1 MRKVLAL
8 LFSVLAA
15 PVVGGA
21 GELELA
27 GYAGYTF
34 PFYDQTF
41 GYDSGPVD
49 VPLPGVALEQGGE
62 FQLKASGGLL
72 LAGGLTF
79 YATEGFGLEVRLD
92 SADMSVDTVSNG
104 YSVGV
109 DLPQGFEPVLADLE
123 LEKGT
128 ADLKSLTP
136 WSFNLKLR
144 SGGESLRFTA
154 SGGLSRLGNIQF
166 AIDQQVALGVVAVN
180 LETNELEIA
189 TIRLRGASGE
199 ESESSWGGNLG
210 LGLQIGLG
218 ERGALILEG
227 RGFYFPKRTFTWD
240 PLDDEALPPLQEA
253 LLLRVLERLD
263 PIELKP
269 WWLQATIGV
278 AIRF

>member
-1 MRKVLAL
+1 MLVA
-8 LFSVLAA
+8 VLAA
-15 PVVGGA
+15 PVLAGA
-21 GELELA
+21 AELELA

-34 PFYDQTF
+34 PFYSQTF

-49 VPLPGVALEQGGE
+49 IPIPGVAIEQSGE
-62 FQLKASGGLL
+62 FQLEASGGLL
-72 LAGGLTF
+72 FAGGMTL
-79 YATEGFGLEVRLD
+79 YATDRFGLEVRLD
-92 SADMSVDTVSNG
+92 SADMSVETLSNT
-104 YSVGV
+104 YSVRV
-109 DLPQGFEPVLADLE
+109 DLPEPFDPVAADLE
-123 LEKGT
+123 LEKAT
-128 ADLKSLTP
+128 ADLEALTP

-154 SGGLSRLGNIQF
+154 SGGLSRLGNVQF

-189 TIRLRGASGE
+189 TIHLRGASDE

-227 RGFYFPKRTFTWD
+227 RGFFFPTRTYSWE
-240 PLDDEALPPLQEA
+240 PLDAEALPPLQEA
-253 LLLRVLERLD
+253 LLRRLLVRLD
-263 PIELKP
+263 PIEFKP
-269 WWLQATIGV
+269 RWLQATIGI

>member
-1 MRKVLAL
+1 MLVA
-8 LFSVLAA
+8 VLAA
-15 PVVGGA
+15 PVLAGA
-21 GELELA
+21 AELELA

-34 PFYDQTF
+34 PFYSQTF

-49 VPLPGVALEQGGE
+49 IPIPSVAIEQSGE
-62 FQLKASGGLL
+62 FQLEASGGLL
-72 LAGGLTF
+72 FAGGMTL
-79 YATEGFGLEVRLD
+79 YATDRFGLEVRLD
-92 SADMSVDTVSNG
+92 SADMSVETLSNT
-104 YSVGV
+104 YSVRV
-109 DLPQGFEPVLADLE
+109 DLPEPFDPVLADLE
-123 LEKGT
+123 LEKAT
-128 ADLKSLTP
+128 ADLKALTP

-154 SGGLSRLGNIQF
+154 SGGLSRLGNVQF

-189 TIRLRGASGE
+189 TIHLHGASEE

-227 RGFYFPKRTFTWD
+227 RGFFFPTRTYSWE
-240 PLDDEALPPLQEA
+240 PLDAEALPPLQEA
-253 LLLRVLERLD
+253 LLRRLLVRLD
-263 PIELKP
+263 PIEFKP
-269 WWLQATIGV
+269 RWLQATIGI

>member
-1 MRKVLAL
+1 MRRVLAVL
-8 LFSVLAA
+8 VAVLAA
-15 PVVGGA
+15 PVLAGA
-21 GELELA
+21 AELELA

-34 PFYDQTF
+34 PFYSQTF

-49 VPLPGVALEQGGE
+49 IPIPGVAIEQSGE
-62 FQLKASGGLL
+62 FQLEASGGLL
-72 LAGGLTF
+72 FAGGMTL
-79 YATEGFGLEVRLD
+79 YATDRFGLEVRLD
-92 SADMSVDTVSNG
+92 SADMSVETLSNT
-104 YSVGV
+104 YSVRV
-109 DLPQGFEPVLADLE
+109 DLPEPFDPVLADLE
-123 LEKGT
+123 LEKAT
-128 ADLKSLTP
+128 ADLKALTP

-154 SGGLSRLGNIQF
+154 SGGLSRLGNVQF

-189 TIRLRGASGE
+189 TIHLRGASEE

-227 RGFYFPKRTFTWD
+227 RGFYFPKRTYTWE
-240 PLDDEALPPLQEA
+240 PLDDEALPPLHEA
-253 LLLRVLERLD
+253 LLRRLLERLD
-263 PIELKP
+263 PIEFKP

>member
-1 MRKVLAL
+1 MRKVLAP
-8 LFSVLAA
+8 VLAVLA
-15 PVVGGA
+15 VPILAGA

-34 PFYDQTF
+34 PFYSQTF

-49 VPLPGVALEQGGE
+49 IPIPGVAISQGGE
-62 FQLKASGGLL
+62 FQLEASGGLL

-79 YATEGFGLEVRLD
+79 YATDGFGLEVRLD
-92 SADMSVDTVSNG
+92 SADMSVETRSND
-104 YSVGV
+104 YSVAV
-109 DLPQGFEPVLADLE
+109 DLPEPFEPVTKDFE
-123 LEKGT
+123 LEKAT
-128 ADLKSLTP
+128 ADLKALTP
-136 WSFNLKLR
+136 WSFNVKLR

-154 SGGLSRLGNIQF
+154 SGGLSRLGNVQF

-189 TIRLRGASGE
+189 TIHVRGSSGE

-210 LGLQIGLG
+210 LGIQIGLG

-227 RGFYFPKRTFTWD
+227 RGFYFPTRTYEWEA
-240 PLDDEALPPLQEA
+240 LDDEALPTLQEA
-253 LLLRVLERLD
+253 LLRRVLERLD
-263 PIELKP
+263 PIEFKP
-269 WWLQATIGV
+269 FWLQATIGV

>member
-1 MRKVLAL
+1 MRRVLAVL
-8 LFSVLAA
+8 VAVLAA
-15 PVVGGA
+15 PVLAGA
-21 GELELA
+21 AELELA

-34 PFYDQTF
+34 PFYSQTF

-49 VPLPGVALEQGGE
+49 IPIPGVAIEQSGE
-62 FQLKASGGLL
+62 FQLEASGGLL
-72 LAGGLTF
+72 FAGGMTL
-79 YATEGFGLEVRLD
+79 YATDRFGLEVRLD
-92 SADMSVDTVSNG
+92 SADMSVETLSNT
-104 YSVGV
+104 YSVRV
-109 DLPQGFEPVLADLE
+109 DLPEPFDPVAADLE
-123 LEKGT
+123 LEKAT
-128 ADLKSLTP
+128 ADLEALTP

-154 SGGLSRLGNIQF
+154 SGGLSRLGNVQF

-189 TIRLRGASGE
+189 TIHLRGASDE

-227 RGFYFPKRTFTWD
+227 RGFFFPTRTYSWE
-240 PLDDEALPPLQEA
+240 PLDAEALPPLQEA
-253 LLLRVLERLD
+253 LLRRLLVRLD
-263 PIELKP
+263 PIEFKP
-269 WWLQATIGV
+269 RWLQATIGI